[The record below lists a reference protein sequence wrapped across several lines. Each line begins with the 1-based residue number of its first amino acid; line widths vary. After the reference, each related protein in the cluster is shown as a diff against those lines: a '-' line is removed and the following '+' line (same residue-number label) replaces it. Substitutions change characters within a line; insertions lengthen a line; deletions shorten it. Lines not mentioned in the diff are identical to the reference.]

1 MKKVTLFLL
10 LFSIT
15 FLYAKK
21 IEVCKNCE
29 ISTIKNALELAE
41 NGDEIFIRKGIYKE
55 NDIEV
60 DKAVTILGE
69 EGTVIDGDN
78 KGSILHI
85 TSDNFVLKNIKIINV
100 GVSYT
105 KDFAAV
111 KVVKCKNFTIQNIVL
126 DQIFFG
132 II

>member
-85 TSDNFVLKNIKIINV
+85 TSDNFVLKNIKIVNDETIEKEQEKKK
-100 GVSYT
+100 T
-105 KDFAAV
+105 KKRPSKMKQGD
-111 KVVKCKNFTIQNIVL
+111 C
-126 DQIFFG
+126 
-132 II
+132 